1 MDSSQYQ
8 VVQFEVIKDS
18 KGFCIA
24 AFNESSGRFIR
35 LSLEEY
41 PRFEEAC
48 TALFQGRWT
57 PQAGGRVDPQFV
69 LNFQPEQWPVVRGGQ
84 TLLDDVESMSCLRAR
99 A

>member
-1 MDSSQYQ
+1 MESSQYQ
-8 VVQFEVIKDS
+8 VVQFEVIKGS
-18 KGFCIA
+18 NGYCIA
-24 AFNESSGRFIR
+24 AFNELNGGFSR

-48 TALFQGRWT
+48 TALFQGDWT
-57 PQAGGRVDPQFV
+57 PFPFV

-84 TLLDDVESMSCLRAR
+84 TLQDDAENMSRLHAR

>member
-1 MDSSQYQ
+1 MESSQYQ
-8 VVQFEVIKDS
+8 VVQFEVIKGS

-24 AFNESSGRFIR
+24 AFNESNGRFIR

-48 TALFQGRWT
+48 MALFQGNWT
-57 PQAGGRVDPQFV
+57 PGAGGKDALPFV

-84 TLLDDVESMSCLRAR
+84 TLLDDVESMSRLHAR